1 MIEKWS
7 FEWDSEKEIS
17 IKIELKWS
25 DWFNLTD
32 LLNDKIQVPDNSGV
46 YEIRLNDEC
55 FDIGKALSLN
65 TRMLQ
70 QLIKNRGKHSTRDRM
85 KKENVDFNN
94 LKVRWVETDYPA
106 ALEEYLH
113 KMHKKQFG
121 ILPKYVK
128 Q

>member
-1 MIEKWS
+1 MIEKQS
-7 FEWDSEKEIS
+7 YGWDSDKEVN

-25 DWFNLTD
+25 DWFNWND

-46 YEIRLNDEC
+46 YEIRLNEEC
-55 FDIGKALSLN
+55 FDIGKATNLK

-94 LKVRWVETDYPA
+94 LKVRWVKTDNPA

-113 KMHKKQFG
+113 KMHIKQFG
-121 ILPKYVK
+121 ILPKHVK